1 MQRRARGTFDY
12 RPLFRVFHAW
22 ANMAGWSPM
31 DGEMDPRRKQATH
44 GGPGWGILWQSDG
57 FEMPPPL
64 CALVSVPPDHD
75 ESGAAFPNAARACE
89 SFTVLA
95 RRARRALAKR
105 RWKNKKMAR

>member
-1 MQRRARGTFDY
+1 MRACSTEIQRRARGTFDY

-31 DGEMDPRRKQATH
+31 DGEMDPRRKQATQ

-64 CALVSVPPDHD
+64 CALVSVPDHD
-75 ESGAAFPNAARACE
+75 ESGAAFPNASLC
-89 SFTVLA
+89 
-95 RRARRALAKR
+95 
-105 RWKNKKMAR
+105 